1 MLEKLKSRARTL
13 QADVQALVVA
23 FQDPHTP
30 WAARAMIALVVAYAL
45 SPIDL
50 IPDFIPVLGYLDDLI
65 LVPVGIA
72 LAIRMIPS
80 QVLADSREAAQHA
93 GGSQR
98 GLEWVGAGIIVL
110 IWILAIIVLAS
121 LIYRSLKEKS

>member
-13 QADVQALVVA
+13 QTDVQALLVA
-23 FQDPHTP
+23 FRDPRTP
-30 WAARAMIALVVAYAL
+30 WAARGMIVLVAAYAL

-65 LVPVGIA
+65 LIPAGIA

-80 QVLADSREAAQHA
+80 QVMADSRKAAQQD
-93 GGSQR
+93 GSAK
-98 GLEWVGAGIIVL
+98 GLGMLGAGIIVL
-110 IWILAIIVLAS
+110 IWILAIIVLAAH
-121 LIYRSLKEKS
+121 IYRSLKEKS

>member
-1 MLEKLKSRARTL
+1 MMKKLESRARTL
-13 QADVQALVVA
+13 QTDVQALLLA
-23 FQDPHTP
+23 FRDPRTP
-30 WAARAMIALVVAYAL
+30 WVARGLIALVAAYAL

-65 LVPVGIA
+65 LVPAGIA

-80 QVLADSREAAQHA
+80 QVMADSRKAAQQD
-93 GGSQR
+93 GSKM
-98 GLEWVGAGIIVL
+98 GLGMLGAGIIVL
-110 IWILAIIVLAS
+110 IWILAIIVIAS

>member
-13 QADVQALVVA
+13 QADVQALLIA
-23 FQDPHTP
+23 FRDPRTP
-30 WAARAMIALVVAYAL
+30 WAARTLIALVAAYAV

-65 LVPVGIA
+65 LIPAGIA
-72 LAIRMIPS
+72 LAIRMIPP
-80 QVLADSREAAQHA
+80 QVMADARKAAQHD
-93 GGSQR
+93 GSEK
-98 GLEWVGAGIIVL
+98 GLGMLGAGIIVL
-110 IWILAIIVLAS
+110 IWILAIIVIAS

>member
-13 QADVQALVVA
+13 QADIQALVVA
-23 FQDPHTP
+23 FQDPRTP
-30 WAARAMIALVVAYAL
+30 WAARGMIALVVAYAL

-65 LVPVGIA
+65 LVPVGIT
-72 LAIRMIPS
+72 LAIRMIPP
-80 QVLADSREAAQHA
+80 QVMADSHKAAQQD
-93 GGSQR
+93 GSAKSL
-98 GLEWVGAGIIVL
+98 GMLGAGIIVL

>member
-13 QADVQALVVA
+13 QADVRALLIA
-23 FQDPHTP
+23 FRDPRTP
-30 WAARAMIALVVAYAL
+30 WAARGMIVLVAAYAL

-65 LVPVGIA
+65 LIPAGIA
-72 LAIRMIPS
+72 LAIRMIPL
-80 QVLADSREAAQHA
+80 QVMADSRKTAQQD
-93 GGSQR
+93 GSVK
-98 GLEWVGAGIIVL
+98 GLGMLGAGIIVL